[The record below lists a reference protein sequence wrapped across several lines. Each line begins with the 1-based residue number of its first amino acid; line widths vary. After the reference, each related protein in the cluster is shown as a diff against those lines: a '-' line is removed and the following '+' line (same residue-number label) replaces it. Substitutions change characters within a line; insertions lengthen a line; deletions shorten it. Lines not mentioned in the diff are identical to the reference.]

1 MKDND
6 LRKNASGYYDP
17 TAYQAI
23 KDADRER
30 ERLQKLLN
38 VIFSICDLAGY
49 HVEERIVLK
58 DKRTGKVWR

>member
-6 LRKNASGYYDP
+6 LRKNAFGYYDP